1 MASTAITAKHTITQP
16 SPIAI
21 WQAGEH
27 LDEREVGDPVDA
39 RADGGRPAS
48 HGGGE
53 DLALDQPA
61 RAADADSECGDEER
75 EPTGPLAGCRAAR
88 EDNGTLVRR
97 NVVMS
102 VARLNAAPSSHRS
115 SFTESSSDR
124 GLDGAVCAAS
134 CDRRAGR
141 GRREDGDRGPVPV
154 TAGPAVSRVPRPGQQ
169 ADDWAHKGI
178 WLRHRPA
185 APESAGRGQYP
196 CRPGFHD
203 GSITDH
209 ITGGPAAV
217 HPASAGTPD
226 SEALISPAPT

>member
-124 GLDGAVCAAS
+124 GLDGAVAPRVVIGGLDGAAGKTVIGAQCQSRRARRCRACLDQVSRPMTGHTKASGFAIDLPHRSRPGADSIRVDPDSMTAAS
-134 CDRRAGR
+134 RITSRA
-141 GRREDGDRGPVPV
+141 
-154 TAGPAVSRVPRPGQQ
+154 ALPRFTQ
-169 ADDWAHKGI
+169 
-178 WLRHRPA
+178 
-185 APESAGRGQYP
+185 
-196 CRPGFHD
+196 
-203 GSITDH
+203 
-209 ITGGPAAV
+209 
-217 HPASAGTPD
+217 
-226 SEALISPAPT
+226 PAPVLQTARR